1 VINKSENETLNLK
14 REFEER
20 QEQLNSRLKEI
31 LEELEG
37 EKEKNKAMFIEK
49 DRILEENKNLQILKN
64 NLEH

>member
-1 VINKSENETLNLK
+1 LINKSENETLNLK

-49 DRILEENKNLQILKN
+49 DRILEENK
-64 NLEH
+64 HPV